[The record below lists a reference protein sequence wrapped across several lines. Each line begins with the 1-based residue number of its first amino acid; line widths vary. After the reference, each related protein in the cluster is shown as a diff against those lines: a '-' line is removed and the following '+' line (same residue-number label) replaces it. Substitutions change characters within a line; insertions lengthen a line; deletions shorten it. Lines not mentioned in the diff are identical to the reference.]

1 VPAGASRAVV
11 LRTARALGAAL
22 AHQHRERIRLSPS
35 AACSVR
41 ELEKEARMTLH
52 TSPVLL
58 IDDHDDVRE
67 GLRMILQREGWV
79 VEATSDP
86 RVALNK
92 LVGGLQP
99 CIILMDLM
107 SSTMNGA
114 EFHRELTSVPQFRN
128 IPMVAYSGLK
138 NVRAKAR
145 QAAGDSASD
154 LPGELERLL
163 AAVRN
168 HCPA

>member
-1 VPAGASRAVV
+1 
-11 LRTARALGAAL
+11 
-22 AHQHRERIRLSPS
+22 
-35 AACSVR
+35 
-41 ELEKEARMTLH
+41 MTPH

-67 GLRMILQREGWV
+67 GLRMILQHEGWV

-107 SSTMNGA
+107 APTMNGA
-114 EFHRELTSVPQFRN
+114 AFHRELTSVPQLRR

-138 NVRAKAR
+138 DVRAKAR
-145 QAAGDSASD
+145 QIAVDAASD
-154 LPGELERLL
+154 LPAELDRLL
-163 AAVRN
+163 AAVRR